1 MVLYV
6 YAAVA
11 SVVKSDT
18 LPPNLQSLKGMA
30 IVERLL
36 GVTMLSQALTPRRNP
51 HVFRHQG
58 KPLSGSH

>member
-11 SVVKSDT
+11 SVVKSA
-18 LPPNLQSLKGMA
+18 PILQSLKSMA

-36 GVTMLSQALTPRRNP
+36 DVTMLSQALTPRRNP
-51 HVFRHQG
+51 HGLRHQG